1 MSELS
6 NGVAM
11 EVTQFSCLR
20 KVRVSREAKTVSR
33 SVPARSMR
41 SSAPSR
47 RRVKSSKRICSFQFH
62 RLQRQIPVVDATSVV
77 DR

>member
-20 KVRVSREAKTVSR
+20 TVGVSREPKTVSR
-33 SVPARSMR
+33 SGLARSMR

-47 RRVKSSKRICSFQFH
+47 RRVKSSMTICSFRFH
-62 RLQRQIPVVDATSVV
+62 NLQRQIPVDDATSVV
-77 DR
+77 DG